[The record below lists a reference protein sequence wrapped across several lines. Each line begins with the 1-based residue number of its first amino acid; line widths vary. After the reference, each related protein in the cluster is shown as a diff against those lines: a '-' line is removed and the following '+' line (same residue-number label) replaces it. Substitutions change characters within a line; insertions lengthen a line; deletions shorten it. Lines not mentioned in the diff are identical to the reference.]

1 MQKTVQ
7 ELVTVSNGDRDLDLE
22 TVPERFIREAVKEGQ
37 QQGAEGGEVPLVDVP
52 VIDLSLLPLS
62 HPPASPEADAELQSF
77 HRALTSWGCIQVIN
91 HGMTDAFLDQV
102 REVAKVFFSLPSE
115 EKRRYLRADNGI
127 EGYGTDMVLSDH
139 QVLDWNDRL
148 SLFVYPEDCRKL
160 EYWPQIPE
168 TFREILHEYTL
179 KLRDTVDAVFK
190 AMATSL
196 NLYSNLFL
204 QAFRGKVTLIAR
216 FNYYPQCPRPELV
229 YGLKPHADGS
239 AIIVVLPD
247 REVGGL
253 QFLKDD
259 NWVKIPIIPHALL
272 INVGDQVEIMS
283 NGVFKSPMH
292 RVIPSSDHGR
302 ISLAMFCAPD
312 AEEEIGPVSEL
323 VDESRPRLYKNVKDY
338 PKIYFHHY
346 QQGKRPIDAVKL

>member
-77 HRALTSWGCIQVIN
+77 HRALTSWGCIQ
-91 HGMTDAFLDQV
+91 
-102 REVAKVFFSLPSE
+102 
-115 EKRRYLRADNGI
+115 KRRYLRADNGI

-139 QVLDWNDRL
+139 QVLDRNDRL
-148 SLFVYPEDCRKL
+148 SLFVYPEDCCKL

-179 KLRDTVDAVFK
+179 KLRDIVDAVFK

-196 NLYSNLFL
+196 NLHSNVFL

-239 AIIVVLPD
+239 AITVVLPD